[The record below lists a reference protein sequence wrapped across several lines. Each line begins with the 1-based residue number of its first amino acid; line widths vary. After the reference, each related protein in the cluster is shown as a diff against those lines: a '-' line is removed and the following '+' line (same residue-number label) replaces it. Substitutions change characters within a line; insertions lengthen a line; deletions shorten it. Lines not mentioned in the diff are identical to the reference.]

1 MNFNAINILSNLY
14 TSFILTVS
22 SFFEPQLPNINNVI
36 YDSAFLKRSLSNL
49 YSK

>member
-1 MNFNAINILSNLY
+1 MLVTYLNNLN

-36 YDSAFLKRSLSNL
+36 YDSAFLKGSHSNL
-49 YSK
+49 HSKLI